1 MDQRSGHYVNHS
13 PVIGCF
19 DWDPFAALLGDEIE
33 MVRQDV
39 QGMLSAVFEVIDH
52 GAKGASLIEIP
63 PIFVDS
69 NYALINDPM
78 A

>member
-1 MDQRSGHYVNHS
+1 
-13 PVIGCF
+13 
-19 DWDPFAALLGDEIE
+19 

-39 QGMLSAVFEVIDH
+39 QGMLNAVFEVIDH

-63 PIFVDS
+63 PIFADS
-69 NYALINDPM
+69 DHALVNDPT